1 MKAARFSA
9 VVLSAILAFAA
20 AGCASAPSTKNI
32 PAVPSIDFGL
42 FEGPWYEIARIP
54 IPIAGDWVGTTD
66 TYIRRADGDWDVL
79 YEGWKGGFDGKKGSL
94 GQRLRA
100 VDPVIQGEMEAKP
113 FPFVWM
119 PYRIVYW
126 NAEDETMLITSG
138 TMNYLWVMARAP
150 LLDSAVYDRLT
161 AEADRLGFDIAL
173 LETVPQRPERGL

>member
-1 MKAARFSA
+1 
-9 VVLSAILAFAA
+9 
-20 AGCASAPSTKNI
+20 
-32 PAVPSIDFGL
+32 
-42 FEGPWYEIARIP
+42 
-54 IPIAGDWVGTTD
+54 
-66 TYIRRADGDWDVL
+66 
-79 YEGWKGGFDGKKGSL
+79 
-94 GQRLRA
+94 
-100 VDPVIQGEMEAKP
+100 